1 MRTAI
6 AYYSRHHGNT
16 KKLLDAIAKTDDVT
30 LIDVTKHSSYDLSNF
45 DLIGFA
51 SGIYFQKFSE
61 KVIAFAK
68 SNLPSH
74 KKVFFVYTCG
84 IKLRS
89 YTNAIRAVTNERNA
103 NVVGVYGCPGFDTF
117 GPFKIVGG
125 IRKSRPNENDI
136 AKAVQFFKE
145 ISK

>member
-6 AYYSRHHGNT
+6 VYYSQHHGNT
-16 KKLLDAIAKTDDVT
+16 KKILDAIAKTGDVT
-30 LIDVTKHSSYDLSNF
+30 LIDVTKHSTYDLSNF

-51 SGIYFQKFSE
+51 SGIYYNKFSE
-61 KVIAFAK
+61 KVIVFAK
-68 SNLPSH
+68 NNLPSH

-89 YTNAIRAVTNERNA
+89 YTNAIRVAANERNA
-103 NVVGVYGCPGFDTF
+103 DIVGAYGCPGFNTF

-125 IRKSRPNENDI
+125 IRKNRPNENDI
-136 AKAVQFFKE
+136 VKAVQFFRGILK
-145 ISK
+145 